1 MKSWGS
7 CQLIRGLYS
16 YSVLV
21 IALLVAVV
29 GVACGGG
36 QTAAPGNTATPIA
49 METRVATEASAATS
63 MSAVATESVATSI
76 APSGPMSPKAVL
88 DTSVAGSKAAV
99 YEALLAIIPDTPD
112 VRGYLH
118 IADYD
123 LARQMFSASTF
134 PLPGPEDDDEAVAAF
149 NSWLP
154 PMSREEIGVVAP
166 NLSFMGISPF
176 FSLSPNSID
185 LQYFAFDIRNMDQ
198 SITTGVS
205 GYDVVQGR
213 FNSEAADATLKSCI
227 ECPAPGIE
235 EHRGITFYSWGEDY
249 AASPELRNSPPAF
262 DHLGRGG
269 RFAILEEYVI
279 RTLGTPEMKAAID
292 AHLKEVPSI
301 ADVREFQLLVKG
313 MSRLV
318 VYGMFLTDGV
328 ELWELSSYAKAL
340 AGPDASQADVE
351 AKKREL
357 SAGGP
362 WLRPYG
368 AFGVGGGKDED
379 GPYMALVL
387 VHTNGDLAEENVGL
401 LRRIFEEASSAYY
414 DIPWSD
420 EIDINSLEINAEGPL
435 LLARIRG
442 PIVAS
447 GLQWVNF
454 VDNLI
459 LHERE

>member
-1 MKSWGS
+1 MIS
-7 CQLIRGLYS
+7 GLYS

-36 QTAAPGNTATPIA
+36 QAAAPGKTATPMA
-49 METRVATEASAATS
+49 METRVATEATAATS
-63 MSAVATESVATSI
+63 MSTVATESVATSTVL
-76 APSGPMSPKAVL
+76 SGPMSPKAVL
-88 DTSVAGSKAAV
+88 DTSDADSKAAI
-99 YEALLAIIPDTPD
+99 YETLLAIIPDTPD
-112 VRGYLH
+112 VRVYLH
-118 IADYD
+118 ISDYA

-134 PLPGPEDDDEAVAAF
+134 PLPEPGDDDEAVAAF

-176 FSLSPNSID
+176 FSLSSNSID
-185 LQYFAFDIRNMDQ
+185 LQHFAFDIRNMDQ
-198 SITTGVS
+198 IITTGLS
-205 GYDVVQGR
+205 GYDVVRGR
-213 FNSEAADATLKSCI
+213 FNSEVADATLKACI

-249 AASPELRNSPPAF
+249 AASRELQNSPPAF

-313 MSRLV
+313 MSQLV

-328 ELWELSSYAKAL
+328 ELWELSNYAKAL

-351 AKKREL
+351 ANKREL
-357 SAGGP
+357 AAAGP
-362 WLRPYG
+362 WLRPYD
-368 AFGVGGGKDED
+368 AFGVGGGKDKE
-379 GPYMALVL
+379 GPYMALAL
-387 VHTNGDLAEENVGL
+387 AHTSGNFAEENVGL
-401 LRRIFEEASSAYY
+401 LRRVIEEASSALY
-414 DIPWSD
+414 DVPWSD
-420 EIDINSLEINAEGPL
+420 EIDINNLEINAEGPL
-435 LLARIRG
+435 LLAKIRG

-459 LHERE
+459 LHEQK